1 MYKRKTANAAELAEA
16 CRRAAR
22 MRKHNGGGRPR
33 THRKPSQSVRI
44 DGDDFE
50 VFKAF
55 AADRKTSIIS
65 VMHIR
70 AGMLVNG
77 GTSKEH
83 PDYAPTGWTF

>member
-1 MYKRKTANAAELAEA
+1 MYKRKTKNAAELAEA

-22 MRKHNGGGRPR
+22 MRKHNRGGRPR

-44 DGDDFE
+44 DGDDAA

-55 AADRKTSIIS
+55 AADRRTS
-65 VMHIR
+65 VVDALHQL
-70 AGMLVNG
+70 AGLLVNG

>member
-1 MYKRKTANAAELAEA
+1 MYKRKTKNAAELAEA

-22 MRKHNGGGRPR
+22 MRKHNLGGRPR
-33 THRKPSQSVRI
+33 THRKQSQSVRI
-44 DGDDFE
+44 DGDDAA

-55 AADRKTSIIS
+55 AADRKTSVIDS
-65 VMHIR
+65 LHIL
-70 AGMLVNG
+70 AGLLVNG

>member
-1 MYKRKTANAAELAEA
+1 MYVRKTHSQQELSAA
-16 CRRAAR
+16 CSQAAR
-22 MRKHNGGGRPR
+22 SRKHNRGGRPR

-44 DGDDFE
+44 DGDDAA

-55 AADRKTSIIS
+55 AADRKTSL
-65 VMHIR
+65 VNALHVL

>member
-22 MRKHNGGGRPR
+22 MRKHNRGGRPR
-33 THRKPSQSVRI
+33 IHRKPSQSVRI

-55 AADRKTSIIS
+55 AADRRTS
-65 VMHIR
+65 VVDALHQL
-70 AGMLVNG
+70 AGLLVNG
-77 GTSKEH
+77 GSSRGHE
-83 PDYAPTGWTF
+83 DYAPTGWTF